1 MCCVA
6 GSLTFYDRLVDSGFR
21 GGAGGGAYR
30 SWGMLGPFI
39 HQMST
44 ICMHV
49 HVHMVLCIDASS
61 GVLVYID

>member
-1 MCCVA
+1 VWQVHSPFMIDWSTL
-6 GSLTFYDRLVDSGFR
+6 GL
-21 GGAGGGAYR
+21 GGGAYR

-61 GVLVYID
+61 VVLVYID